1 MEGERDPAGSGQPM
15 SRRHLLAMIGTA
27 TSSAVMY
34 QAMAS
39 LGHAAESGYSGPI
52 KLPGDPKGASILI
65 LGAGLAG
72 MVAALELRKAGY
84 KVKVLEY
91 QKRAGG
97 RNWSLRGGDSYTEL
111 GGARQDCAF
120 DKGLYINPGPWR
132 IPYHHYAL
140 LDYCK
145 RLGVKLEPF
154 MQLNFNSYLHGT
166 EAFGGKPQRLRHIM
180 SDYNGY
186 MSELLAKAANEDKLD
201 ESVSKEDKELL
212 LQSLRSWGA
221 LDKNYAYKAGEIAS
235 DFRGY
240 DKEPGGGV
248 DGAPVP
254 STPIGR
260 SDILHSRLWRGLS
273 LGLQHEFQHT
283 MFQPVG
289 GMDAIGKAFFKEVRD
304 LIEFNA
310 KVTTIHQSHEGVTVT
325 YEDATKGGVVRK
337 AEADWCLCTI
347 PLSVLSQIDINVGTA
362 MQDAIN
368 AVPYAGAIKIGL
380 QFKRRFWEEDEAI
393 YGGIS
398 FTDLPI
404 QQIAYPSTGYGSAG
418 KAVLLGTYTFGA
430 YAYEF
435 TSLPPAERIAKALA
449 WGAEIHPQ
457 YRDEFENGMAVCWS
471 RAPGALGCF
480 GYWSDAA
487 RRDHYRN
494 LCALDWR
501 SSAPPRAM

>member
-201 ESVSKEDKELL
+201 ESVSK
-212 LQSLRSWGA
+212 
-221 LDKNYAYKAGEIAS
+221 
-235 DFRGY
+235 
-240 DKEPGGGV
+240 
-248 DGAPVP
+248 
-254 STPIGR
+254 
-260 SDILHSRLWRGLS
+260 
-273 LGLQHEFQHT
+273 
-283 MFQPVG
+283 
-289 GMDAIGKAFFKEVRD
+289 
-304 LIEFNA
+304 
-310 KVTTIHQSHEGVTVT
+310 
-325 YEDATKGGVVRK
+325 
-337 AEADWCLCTI
+337 
-347 PLSVLSQIDINVGTA
+347 
-362 MQDAIN
+362 
-368 AVPYAGAIKIGL
+368 
-380 QFKRRFWEEDEAI
+380 
-393 YGGIS
+393 
-398 FTDLPI
+398 
-404 QQIAYPSTGYGSAG
+404 
-418 KAVLLGTYTFGA
+418 
-430 YAYEF
+430 
-435 TSLPPAERIAKALA
+435 
-449 WGAEIHPQ
+449 
-457 YRDEFENGMAVCWS
+457 
-471 RAPGALGCF
+471 
-480 GYWSDAA
+480 
-487 RRDHYRN
+487 
-494 LCALDWR
+494 
-501 SSAPPRAM
+501 